1 MTVLAVLALA
11 AGWYVSRSFGTKV
24 LVLVTVLP
32 FLGWLQAHVPGVPWS
47 LAVTGLIAVLLLHAV
62 QERPATT
69 GRGAHGLT
77 ALVLGYGAVVAA
89 QAFST
94 DLPSVLTGL
103 RGARLVLEALALYF
117 VGAEVARRPVLVRR
131 LVHVVLAGGAIVG
144 AYAIKQW
151 LAGFDAAE
159 IAHYRRTFPIAIRE
173 RRIFSTLPGASAL
186 GHHLGLVAL
195 LAGATLL
202 VRPRRWVLPSALLA
216 TSLVG
221 VLLTGQRGVQLSVF
235 AAGVT
240 VVAVALCRPSFRRE
254 GARAGQVV
262 TVLATVVVAL
272 VLLTPVQDRSAASE
286 PGRSAFDSARIK
298 LALLRDGADET
309 SARLRTERLGQTVDA
324 LVERPFGAGTGLN
337 LLLDP
342 ERSERSSFL
351 GETGFGDETYQPPL
365 EPLPGEFYYY
375 TLASETGLP
384 GLAAW
389 LAISWFGIV
398 SAAGIALRHPDRTK
412 AAVALAACGYL
423 VIIVVDSFA
432 VDAMSSITVS
442 GWFWLLVGIVGRWA
456 HEDRLPRSERASG
469 AEASLQR
476 ARQASR

>member
-11 AGWYVSRSFGTKV
+11 TGWYVTRSFDTKV
-24 LVLVTVLP
+24 LVLVAVLP
-32 FLGWLQAHVPGVPWS
+32 FLGWLQAHAAGVPWS
-47 LAVTGLIAVLLLHAV
+47 LAVTGLIALLLLHAV
-62 QERPATT
+62 RERPAST

-103 RGARLVLEALALYF
+103 RGARLVVEALALYF
-117 VGAEVARRPVLVRR
+117 IGAEVARRPVLVRR
-131 LVHVVLAGGAIVG
+131 LVQVVLAGGALVG

-195 LAGATLL
+195 MSGAALL
-202 VRPRRWVLPSALLA
+202 VRPRRWVVPSALLA
-216 TSLVG
+216 TSLLG

-235 AAGVT
+235 AAGLA
-240 VVAVALCRPSFRRE
+240 VVAVALCRPAFRRE

-262 TVLATVVVAL
+262 TVLATAVIAL
-272 VLLTPVQDRSAASE
+272 VLLTPVQDRRAASE
-286 PGRSAFDSARIK
+286 PDRSAFDSARIK
-298 LALLRDGADET
+298 LALLRDGADES

-324 LVERPFGAGTGLN
+324 LLERPFGAGTGLN
-337 LLLDP
+337 LLVDP
-342 ERSERSSFL
+342 ERSARSTFL
-351 GETGFGDETYQPPL
+351 GQAGFGDETYRLPL
-365 EPLPGEFYYY
+365 DPLPGESYYY

-384 GLAAW
+384 GLAGW
-389 LAISWFGIV
+389 LAISWFGIA

-423 VIIVVDSFA
+423 VIVVVDSFT

-442 GWFWLLVGIVGRWA
+442 GWFWLLVGMVGRWA
-456 HEDRLPRSERASG
+456 HEDRLPRGGEVTA
-469 AEASLQR
+469 
-476 ARQASR
+476 ASRPDGLQVTR